1 MKRSQIACIVSS
13 LCGAHAIAQSPPS
26 TTPQDSTMDEVIVTG
41 SRIASPNATSTSP
54 VQVVTREEMQ
64 VSGKHDVTDLIA
76 QLPQNFTNDLGQ
88 DLGNR
93 TPGLTTAGGVATAD
107 LRGLGP
113 NRTLVLVNGRRLGIG
128 SPYTFIQ
135 APAPDLDQIPAALVE
150 RVEVLTGGASATY
163 GSDAIAGVINFIMRK
178 NFEGFQIDGNL
189 GANWHDNH
197 NTYVQGLQR
206 NAGYAPLT
214 GSGTDGRTEAINVV
228 AGTGLADGK
237 GNITAYFGYMKTD
250 PVTSAQRDFG
260 GCQLN
265 ANAALDGARCFGSIN
280 SNFWEPQTGPN
291 AFNDYSVK
299 GNNFI
304 DFGTEETTPPARFN
318 SQRYIYMQRGDE
330 RYTAGFMGHIDLAE
344 KFQAYTEF

>member
-1 MKRSQIACIVSS
+1 MELACARAQNATAPAKQPWGVDMKRNRSARILRSS
-13 LCGAHAIAQSPPS
+13 IPGAAVALVGAQAMAQSPPA
-26 TTPQDSTMDEVIVTG
+26 TTPQDTMDEVIVTG

-113 NRTLVLVNGRRLGIG
+113 QRTLVLVNGRRLGIG

-163 GSDAIAGVINFIMRK
+163 GSDAIAGVINFIMKK
-178 NFEGFQIDGNL
+178 NFEGFQVDAQYG
-189 GANWHDNH
+189 GNWHDNS
-197 NTYVQGLQR
+197 NSYVQ
-206 NAGYAPLT
+206 NAIRESGEEPLK
-214 GSGTDGRTEAINVV
+214 GESTDGQSYSVNVL
-228 AGTGLADGK
+228 AGTSLADGR
-237 GNITAYFGYMKTD
+237 GNVTAYFGYLKTD
-250 PVTSAQRDFG
+250 PVKSSDRDFG
-260 GCQLN
+260 GCQ
-265 ANAALDGARCFGSIN
+265 
-280 SNFWEPQTGPN
+280 
-291 AFNDYSVK
+291 
-299 GNNFI
+299 
-304 DFGTEETTPPARFN
+304 
-318 SQRYIYMQRGDE
+318 
-330 RYTAGFMGHIDLAE
+330 
-344 KFQAYTEF
+344 